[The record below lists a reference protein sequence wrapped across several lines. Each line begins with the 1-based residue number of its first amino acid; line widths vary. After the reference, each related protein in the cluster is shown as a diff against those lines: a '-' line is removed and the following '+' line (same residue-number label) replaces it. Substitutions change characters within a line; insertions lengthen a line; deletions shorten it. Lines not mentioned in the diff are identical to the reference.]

1 MLSEQL
7 VARVRVTADFL
18 ERSTACLTEE
28 DSRFATGHGLYS
40 VAAQVEHVAGSIDWF
55 LHGMFSPSGF
65 DLGFEKHIAEAKACT
80 SLDAARAHF
89 KKAVDDACASLS
101 SKGDGE
107 LMTLLPDD
115 SIFAGVPRAAV
126 IDGLVD
132 HTAHHRGALAVYAR
146 LIGKV
151 PAMPYE

>member
-1 MLSEQL
+1 MYRAQRLGGYGCGGWIGPPLQ
-7 VARVRVTADFL
+7 AD
-18 ERSTACLTEE
+18 
-28 DSRFATGHGLYS
+28 LYT
-40 VAAQVEHVAGSIDWF
+40 VAAQIEHSAVSIDWF

-65 DLGFEKHIAEAKACT
+65 DLEFEKHIAEAKACA
-80 SLDAARAHF
+80 SLVAARAHF

-132 HTAHHRGALAVYAR
+132 HTAHHQRRTDCNHESESVSLCRSVTTVTGVVS
-146 LIGKV
+146 G
-151 PAMPYE
+151 